1 MRLRITLCG
10 LVLCVGL
17 APVVLAQDAAKVDAA
32 HYTVI
37 SDNARVRILKA
48 HYGPHEK
55 SVMHSHPDA
64 VAVFLTDGNVRFT
77 FPDGKTQDSVV
88 TAGTA
93 RYTPHTVHMPENLSD
108 KDMEVIVI
116 ELKPHAMAM
125 GTMDKKM
132 DDTMKK

>member
-1 MRLRITLCG
+1 MRLRIALCG
-10 LVLCVGL
+10 LVLCVCL
-17 APVVLAQDAAKVDAA
+17 APVMVAQDAAKVDAA

-77 FPDGKTQDSVV
+77 FPDGKTEDSEVK
-88 TAGTA
+88 AGTA

-116 ELKPHAMAM
+116 ELKGGMAKPM
-125 GTMDKKM
+125 ATKM
-132 DDTMKK
+132 SDDSMKK